1 MYPLEGIRA
10 VRQVLGGERRSSP
23 PEKSF
28 SLKNKGGLSLS
39 PRKCSI
45 FVTLVLEGVPCP
57 LRRSSSSQT
66 LPCQTF
72 ETLMLLVAERV
83 QAAAEA
89 TTADDVRVEE
99 IMDSLKW
106 DSSSG
111 LLVAIAQNADT
122 GDVMMQGF
130 ADRRA
135 VAKTL
140 LTGRATFFS
149 RSRK

>member
-1 MYPLEGIRA
+1 MAITQAAQVRRPRGAITAHQEWHVRLGAESGARA
-10 VRQVLGGERRSSP
+10 RPWCTRVKALGGVRQMRGRQGGSSRERREPAS
-23 PEKSF
+23 
-28 SLKNKGGLSLS
+28 
-39 PRKCSI
+39 
-45 FVTLVLEGVPCP
+45 
-57 LRRSSSSQT
+57 
-66 LPCQTF
+66 
-72 ETLMLLVAERV
+72 RV
-83 QAAAEA
+83 QASAAAAA
-89 TTADDVRVEE
+89 TVEDPRVEE

>member
-1 MYPLEGIRA
+1 M
-10 VRQVLGGERRSSP
+10 
-23 PEKSF
+23 
-28 SLKNKGGLSLS
+28 
-39 PRKCSI
+39 
-45 FVTLVLEGVPCP
+45 
-57 LRRSSSSQT
+57 
-66 LPCQTF
+66 
-72 ETLMLLVAERV
+72 

-89 TTADDVRVEE
+89 ATAEDPRVEE